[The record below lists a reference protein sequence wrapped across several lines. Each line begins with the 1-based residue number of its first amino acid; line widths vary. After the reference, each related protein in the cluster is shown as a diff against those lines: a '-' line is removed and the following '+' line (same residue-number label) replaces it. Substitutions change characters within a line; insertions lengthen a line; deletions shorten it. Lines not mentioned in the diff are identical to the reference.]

1 MKQSNQSTQSI
12 QGDPDKP
19 RPVRPSPG
27 QSFSDTYRRAME
39 WSGAI
44 HTKKQRKINMSMFM
58 GEDMAQGWP
67 DLLIWEAFF
76 NSYPI
81 KTFIELGT
89 GHGGLALFF
98 ALQCYQRG
106 ISFDTFD
113 NVNSFKGNDALPVLI
128 GLKENFHHVDIFK
141 EGAGIISN
149 LITAGPHPVA
159 IFFDDGDK
167 PREWRTFA
175 PLTSKGDFLIVHDWG
190 TEFGEQDIGDVPVQR
205 ILGNMSDSRPDGWK
219 AMWFQRT

>member
-1 MKQSNQSTQSI
+1 MKQSDQSNQSNRSNKSRYVQ
-12 QGDPDKP
+12 
-19 RPVRPSPG
+19 PSSA
-27 QSFSDTYRRAME
+27 QSFLDTFNRAME

-44 HTKKQRKINMSMFM
+44 YSTKQRKINMSMFM
-58 GEDMAQGWP
+58 GENMAQGWP

-76 NSYPI
+76 NNYPI

-113 NVNSFKGNDALPVLI
+113 NIKSFKENNALTEMI
-128 GLKENFHHVDIFK
+128 GLNDKFHNIDIFK
-141 EGAGIISN
+141 EGSGIISN

-159 IFFDDGDK
+159 IFFDNGDK
-167 PREWRTFA
+167 PREWKTFA

-190 TEFGEQDIGDVPVQR
+190 TEFGEQDVVDVPVQR
-205 ILGNMSDSRPDGWK
+205 ILGQASDNRPDGWK
-219 AMWFQRT
+219 SMWFQRT